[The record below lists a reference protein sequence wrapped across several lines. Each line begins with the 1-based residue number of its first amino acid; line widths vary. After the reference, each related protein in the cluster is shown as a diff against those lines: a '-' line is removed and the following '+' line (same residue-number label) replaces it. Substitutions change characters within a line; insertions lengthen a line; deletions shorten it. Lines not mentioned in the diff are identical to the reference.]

1 MYSDEF
7 IERVRS
13 NSNLIRL
20 FEAKGIQLKKQSAD
34 YVCKCPFHADKK
46 PSLHVNPA
54 KGLWNCFGCG
64 EGGDAIQF
72 VRRAY
77 GYSFREAIEFLA
89 NEENIP
95 IEQEEQLT
103 EAQRQEQQKREVLL
117 NAMDVI
123 ADFYVSTLWDD
134 KSEDAK
140 KALEEASGRWDKD
153 FLQQYRIGYAPAKF
167 DALIKYAATKGIS
180 AELLIELGMARYS
193 KNNHLIDVF
202 RNRIMIPIR
211 KRSGRYVAFTGRTIK
226 SKEGDDTPKY
236 INNTNTPLF
245 NKDTTVFGMD
255 VAAGPAI
262 HADVMYLVEGAPDV
276 LRLHLNGIKN
286 VVACLGSAWTENQLR
301 QIKQCTTKLCF
312 IPDADPPNTEATNI
326 RDKQGIGIQA
336 VIKNAKL
343 ALKLGFNVKVKEIPV
358 GEKHDSVHRTTY
370 FKQDPDSYFTSID
383 IFNKTAE
390 EDFIIWY
397 ASKILDVNQA
407 TSENSKAIEELAE
420 LIAAQEMDSQI
431 PVYID
436 KLNEIYTGRQS
447 WKKAIES
454 ARSKRAKETL
464 TKNEDEMDTLT
475 QFGFLEKDGAYCT
488 PTNGGRIK
496 WSNFT
501 LHPLFH
507 VRDNTSALRLYKM
520 KNEDGVEFVIEF
532 QQEELTSLA
541 RFRAKVESQGN
552 FVWLAGEAQL
562 TKLKQYLYKAT
573 ESAELIRQLGWN
585 KRGFFSFSNGIAF
598 RGTWYKVDPLGI
610 VRLPED
616 KGNYY
621 LPAFSEVHVTDDDNI
636 NDFDRRF
643 VHEGLNSISL
653 FEYTSKMVAVFG
665 NKAIVGI
672 CFYLATLFRDII
684 LRYVEGFPLLNLF
697 GPKGSGKTELGHSLM
712 AFFMSYNKAPNL
724 TTSTLPTIAETVGQV
739 SNALVHLDEFKNT
752 LEVEKYE
759 FLKGLWDSVGRS
771 RMSLDTGKKRETSK
785 VNCGVIISGQEMANR
800 DIALFSRFV
809 FLSFT
814 TSQFSQ
820 EQMHAMEKF
829 REIRKRGCTHLT
841 LDIIKLRPQFE
852 QGFQRTYYDVTDQLA
867 KQYADSIEGRIM
879 GNWAIIMAAFKTL
892 ENYLK
897 LPFEYAEVYRE
908 CCALMEVQNTMSREN
923 NEIANFWKV
932 VSILVNKGVLFEEN
946 DFHIR
951 YMDKITLKVDKET
964 TTTRSLGRVMPVLI
978 IRNTVF
984 DEYKDYCSDRSEPY
998 LSAPSLK
1005 QYLKAAKDYIGNKA
1019 KVAFPRILNGE
1030 PVYITKPD
1038 PKTGEPKTE
1047 RARYIGEAMCF
1058 DYQLACELY
1067 EFSLASTN
1075 IIEESADAD
1084 EE

>member
-1 MYSDEF
+1 MKKTFKIFSIATLTAVVLTMTGCTDFLTIYPTDKVVLEDFWKNKADVNGMVANSYKNLVSDAF
-7 IERVRS
+7 VKRVFVYGELRS
-13 NSNLIRL
+13 
-20 FEAKGIQLKKQSAD
+20 D
-34 YVCKCPFHADKK
+34 
-46 PSLHVNPA
+46 
-54 KGLWNCFGCG
+54 
-64 EGGDAIQF
+64 
-72 VRRAY
+72 
-77 GYSFREAIEFLA
+77 
-89 NEENIP
+89 
-95 IEQEEQLT
+95 
-103 EAQRQEQQKREVLL
+103 
-117 NAMDVI
+117 DVI
-123 ADFYVSTLWDD
+123 ETTH
-134 KSEDAK
+134 
-140 KALEEASGRWDKD
+140 
-153 FLQQYRIGYAPAKF
+153 IGT
-167 DALIKYAATKGIS
+167 DL
-180 AELLIELGMARYS
+180 
-193 KNNHLIDVF
+193 
-202 RNRIMIPIR
+202 
-211 KRSGRYVAFTGRTIK
+211 
-226 SKEGDDTPKY
+226 KY
-236 INNTNTPLF
+236 INNANTPLF
-245 NKDTTVFGMD
+245 NKDTTVFGFD
-255 VAAGPAI
+255 VAAAAAI
-262 HADVMYLVEGAPDV
+262 HADVVYLVEGAPDV
-276 LRLHLNGIKN
+276 LRLHLIGVKN
-286 VVACLGSAWTENQLR
+286 AVACLGSAWTENQLR
-301 QIKQCTTKLCF
+301 QLQQCTTKLCF
-312 IPDADPPNTEATNI
+312 IPDADPPNKEATNI

-336 VIKNAKL
+336 VIKNAKKAL
-343 ALKLGFNVKVKEIPV
+343 ALGFTVKVKEIPV
-358 GEKHDSVHRTTY
+358 GEKQDSPHRISY

-383 IFNKTAE
+383 KFNKTAE

-407 TSENSKAIEELAE
+407 TSENSKAIDELAE
-420 LIAAQEMDSQI
+420 LIAAQEMESQI

-488 PTNGGRIK
+488 PANGGRIK

-585 KRGFFSFSNGIAF
+585 KRGFFAFSNGIAF

-653 FEYTSKMVAVFG
+653 FEYTFKMVSVFG

-684 LRYVEGFPLLNLF
+684 LRYVEGFPILNLF

-724 TTSTLPTIAETVGQV
+724 STSTLPTIAETVGQV
-739 SNALVHLDEFKNT
+739 SNALVHLDEFKNS
-752 LEVEKYE
+752 LDIEKYE

-829 REIRKRGCTHLT
+829 REIRKRGCSHLT

-867 KQYADSIEGRIM
+867 KQYADSIEGRII

-923 NEIANFWKV
+923 NEIANFWKI
-932 VSILVNKGVLFEEN
+932 VSILVNKGVLYEDN
-946 DFHIR
+946 DFHIK
-951 YMDKITLKVDKET
+951 YMDSIKLKVGKET
-964 TTTRSLGRVMPVLI
+964 TTRPLNRVMPVLI
-978 IRNTVF
+978 IRGTVF
-984 DEYKDYCSDRSEPY
+984 DEYKEYCTAHSENY

-1005 QYLKAAKDYIGNKA
+1005 QYLKAAKDYIGIRA
-1019 KVAFPRILNGE
+1019 KEAFPLIRNGE
-1030 PVYITKPD
+1030 PLFVSKPD
-1038 PKTGEPKTE
+1038 KKTGELKKE
-1047 RARYIGEAMCF
+1047 RARYVGEAMCF

-1075 IIEESADAD
+1075 IIEESADDD